1 MSLSIRHWLTER
13 HIELTQL
20 GDDSAQIAGIAFRLA
35 QDMEVKSLN
44 PFAISALT
52 DVLELPL
59 KAAWEAA
66 PALSQL
72 SVGLLRILSRKKP
85 LKRNEGTWLTF
96 QVAYLNALQGIL
108 EQESQLR
115 RPWVNRA
122 LVPSGQ
128 DADQALNDPQLIAL
142 IKTLR
147 PGRLSDSQAE
157 QALSLMADSFLVQQM
172 NNLAI
177 AWFVANGAEEPEAK
191 LLTQRMSNGLP
202 GYLLTAIAEN
212 PLPLAQLQKF
222 VRLGSLGPLRDTTIT
237 PSPPQPA
244 ELSTAALPLNLNREY
259 YRAALICALSE
270 PLLAEPFSLKDLYIP
285 LKGRVVQD
293 EEYQVRESSPSGASR
308 PVDLMQWAMTQL
320 DDKTSIAVIEAAP
333 GGGKTSFCQILA
345 ACVAQELYPAWMPVL
360 IRLRDATLGQTLEQT
375 LDSAFPVGRF
385 TDTDGWLSHSS
396 PPCLLILD
404 GVDELP
410 RSTQTERHLWTF
422 MEQVMRFHGQ
432 DSDAMGLPR
441 HKILLTSRSATL
453 DGLIKKSRQT
463 STLYLPDQLRRIVV
477 EPMGQ
482 DEFRQWFSAWAKLQS
497 KTIAQAYFSFLK
509 QGGAF
514 KQRSSVNDLVSL
526 VTRPLTLY
534 LLGILHRDGWVDETI
549 FQMGSP
555 QVKFEIYDRITRW
568 LLGEPASGDG
578 PLPELIREGLAH
590 ASRSLEAIANLLQGR
605 DPQQLRQQMQVAAL
619 TIIQTGQYQVS
630 SEAIVKRLT
639 GESTIDSSPP
649 TLPAL
654 FFRSQ
659 PLKGLKVGR
668 LKVESL
674 RYNLQPANLQP
685 ANLQPA
691 NLQPA
696 NLQPTNLQP
705 TNLQPANLQPANLQ
719 PTNLQPANLQ
729 PTNLQP
735 ATPSTSS
742 TSNVEFSHPSL
753 GEYLGAE
760 EIAKQLTILTQKI
773 QDQYNEVTFV
783 IHDQVSVAQH
793 LYTLLGYG
801 ILSPEIE
808 ALVVERLRREQ
819 RRNSNI
825 FSFSVLFQRLY
836 RFYRAYCRGQW
847 LDEGVAHRAHAQMSE
862 LNNPLNV
869 LQVDAAV
876 GLNVFLL
883 LCSGAQE
890 AQIPF
895 WPCGN
900 ADIRQEFDPDQLL
913 SFIGRT
919 AALSP
924 TAFWQRVRGSLRK
937 IQLAE
942 ACLNQAMLTEANLE
956 QANLSTAELIGI
968 NLAHANLHRANLSGA
983 SLAGANLSNANL
995 SDANLEGADL
1005 SGANLKGANLKSVNL
1020 THACLFQTQL
1030 DAPSKNIAT
1039 HSGAIFSPEEFQSYK
1054 QSLTPTK
1061 IINKGEDDDLLGED
1075 TPIFIESAE
1084 GELMLPDVQYRHERA
1099 DDDYEGE
1106 TAQIEDIE
1114 EAKSAFSNVGYSGGD
1129 EDDYVD
1135 QDTAIANPSDYP

>member
-72 SVGLLRILSRKKP
+72 SEGLLRILSRKKP

-128 DADQALNDPQLIAL
+128 DADQPLNDPQLIAL

-177 AWFVANGAEEPEAK
+177 AWFVANGAEEPEAR

-308 PVDLMQWAMTQL
+308 PVDLMQWAMSQL

-333 GGGKTSFCQILA
+333 GGGKTSFCQMLA
-345 ACVAQELYPAWMPVL
+345 ACVAQELYPTWMPVL
-360 IRLRDATLGQTLEQT
+360 VRLRDASLGQTLEQT
-375 LDSAFPVGRF
+375 LESAFPVGRF

-482 DEFRQWFSAWAKLQS
+482 DEFRQWFGAWAKLQS

-526 VTRPLTLY
+526 VTHPLTLY

-549 FQMGSP
+549 FQMRSP

-568 LLGEPASGDG
+568 LLGEPVSGDG

-630 SEAIVKRLT
+630 SEAIFKRLT
-639 GESTIDSSPP
+639 GESTIDDTPP
-649 TLPAL
+649 ILPAL

-668 LKVESL
+668 LKVESV
-674 RYNLQPANLQP
+674 RY
-685 ANLQPA
+685 
-691 NLQPA
+691 
-696 NLQPTNLQP
+696 
-705 TNLQPANLQPANLQ
+705 
-719 PTNLQPANLQ
+719 
-729 PTNLQP
+729 NLQP
-735 ATPSTSS
+735 ATPSTLPSS

-783 IHDQVSVAQH
+783 IHDPVSVAQH

-968 NLAHANLHRANLSGA
+968 NLANANLHRANLSGA

-1061 IINKGEDDDLLGED
+1061 IINQGEDDDLLGED

-1084 GELMLPDVQYRHERA
+1084 GELMLPDVQYRHERT

-1114 EAKSAFSNVGYSGGD
+1114 EAKSAFSNVGYSSGD

-1135 QDTAIANPSDYP
+1135 QDTAIANPLDYP